1 MTDITTVAQKQLEKI
16 RTDGKAFIGRE
27 QAIQHLEGKPI
38 THKEAIHAMC
48 YMCSGMHS
56 DGLTKCTSHECPL
69 YPKTPYPSDPV
80 PNALKLTRQRD
91 PNAPKKVLSPE
102 HLAKLAAGREA
113 RLIARR
119 EAKKQKELAKA
130 KSVFEANGISIPEGN
145 KVGTPEVLA
154 ASKIASLAESFVAT
168 EA

>member
-1 MTDITTVAQKQLEKI
+1 MTDITTVAQKQLEQI
-16 RTDGKAFIGRE
+16 RTNGKAFIGRE
-27 QAIQHLEGKPI
+27 QAIQHLEGKPL

-48 YMCSGMHS
+48 YMCSGMHA
-56 DGLTKCTSHECPL
+56 DGQAKCTSHECPL

-80 PNALKLTRQRD
+80 PKALKLTRQRD

-113 RLIARR
+113 RLSARR

-130 KSVFEANGISIPEGN
+130 KAVLEANGISISEENGA
-145 KVGTPEVLA
+145 GTPEVLA
-154 ASKIASLAESFVAT
+154 ASKMAPLAAAVV
-168 EA
+168 

>member
-1 MTDITTVAQKQLEKI
+1 
-16 RTDGKAFIGRE
+16 
-27 QAIQHLEGKPI
+27 
-38 THKEAIHAMC
+38 MC

-69 YPKTPYPSDPV
+69 YPKTPYPADPI
-80 PNALKLTRQRD
+80 PKSMKLTRQRD

-113 RLIARR
+113 RLSARR

-130 KSVFEANGISIPEGN
+130 KAVFEANGISIPEVN
-145 KVGTPEVLA
+145 EVGTPEVIA
-154 ASKIASLAESFVAT
+154 ASKMAPLAAAVV
-168 EA
+168 